1 VRNSVIWSV
10 VKDVCLPPAFFA
22 AHLSHT
28 IESSQ
33 RGAEKDALPSL
44 VFSGAI
50 CVGHTSG
57 THYKRRKLIEAWR
70 MEDVFKAIN
79 LCICYFCV
87 YFRDGI
93 VFQQSGWTKDV
104 EKAAGRHHQYCFSSF
119 HGTSLEQFMT
129 IWGSAFLRVRCHR
142 KSIFK
147 ICAQA

>member
-1 VRNSVIWSV
+1 LRIIFCDL
-10 VKDVCLPPAFFA
+10 KLPLPTGCQLLCERFRHLVCGQRCLLTSRVFCCTLA
-22 AHLSHT
+22 LSHT

-70 MEDVFKAIN
+70 TEDVFKAIN

-87 YFRDGI
+87 YLGDSI
-93 VFQQSGWTKDV
+93 VFQQSGWTKDI
-104 EKAAGRHHQYCFSSF
+104 EKTAGRHHPILLFSA
-119 HGTSLEQFMT
+119 L
-129 IWGSAFLRVRCHR
+129 L
-142 KSIFK
+142 
-147 ICAQA
+147 